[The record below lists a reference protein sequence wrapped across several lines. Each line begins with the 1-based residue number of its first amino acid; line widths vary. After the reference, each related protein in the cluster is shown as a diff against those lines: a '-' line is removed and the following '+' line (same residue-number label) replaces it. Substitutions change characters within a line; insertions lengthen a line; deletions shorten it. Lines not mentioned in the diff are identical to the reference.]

1 MGYPKVKYCPTEK
14 LLANYFTKPL
24 QGDAF
29 RKFVAE
35 IQVIPEDT
43 PDTDLGWERPEYT
56 FITSP

>member
-43 PDTDLGWERPEYT
+43 PDTDLG
-56 FITSP
+56 